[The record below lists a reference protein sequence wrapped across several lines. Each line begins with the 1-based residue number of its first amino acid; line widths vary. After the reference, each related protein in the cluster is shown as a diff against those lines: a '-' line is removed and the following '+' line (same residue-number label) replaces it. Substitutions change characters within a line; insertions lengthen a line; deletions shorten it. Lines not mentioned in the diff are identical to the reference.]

1 MATTSV
7 PQEELQK
14 AKEQAVAQFLHP
26 DNFRAAVSFAARSSP
41 RLNVVG
47 VGIGPKIIKGKVTS
61 QTCVR
66 FYVGQKH
73 ADSLVPKANLLP
85 ARIGKV
91 PTDII
96 ETGWFRAF
104 AKSIGPRGYMR
115 PAHPGASVGFEYT
128 GADAGTVM
136 AGTFGALVEADGK
149 RYILSNNH
157 VLANENA
164 LPLGSTIFQPGL
176 LDRNTPA
183 KNKIGKLARFIKL
196 KTAGSNQVDCAIAE
210 LSAAAAADAIVLHK
224 VGKLSSGVPLKAN
237 ENMKV
242 EKTGRTTGYTT
253 GVIRDVQAT
262 VKVTY
267 DSGTLTFADQ
277 IVIVN
282 AGGSSFSDAGDSGSL
297 IVERTTKQPVGL
309 LFGGTKSHTL
319 ANHIEDVLSALNV
332 AIVA

>member
-1 MATTSV
+1 MAPINV
-7 PQEELQK
+7 PVAEVQR

-26 DNFRAAVSFAARSSP
+26 DNFRPAVSFAARSSP

-47 VGIGPKIIKGKVTS
+47 VGIGPKITKGRVTT

-73 ADSLVPKANLLP
+73 ADSLVPKTNLLP
-85 ARIGKV
+85 SHIGKV
-91 PTDII
+91 PTDVI
-96 ETGWFRAF
+96 ETGWFCAF
-104 AKSIGPRGYMR
+104 AKAGGPRGYMR
-115 PAHPGASVGFEYT
+115 PAHPGSSVGFEYT
-128 GADAGTVM
+128 GADAGTRM

-164 LPLGSTIFQPGL
+164 LPVGSDIFQPGL
-176 LDRNTPA
+176 LDRNTATTSKIA
-183 KNKIGKLARFIKL
+183 KLSRFIKL
-196 KTAGSNQVDCAIAE
+196 KTVGSNQVDCAVAE
-210 LSAAAAADAIVLHK
+210 LNTASLASAVVLPK
-224 VGKLSSGVPLKAN
+224 VGKLSSGATVQAK
-237 ENMKV
+237 EKMKV

-253 GVIRDVQAT
+253 GVIHDVQAT

-267 DSGTLTFADQ
+267 DSGTLTFANQ

-282 AGGSSFSDAGDSGSL
+282 AGGASFSDTGDSGSL
-297 IVERTTKQPVGL
+297 IVERTTKQAVGL

-319 ANHIEDVLSALNV
+319 ANHIDDVLSALKISII
-332 AIVA
+332 A